1 MAEDEDAKLAQ
12 QADEMA
18 AVAER
23 LNSANIEGVRAAVG
37 DDHGKSPTVDIS
49 LVEGEWRGPT
59 GPELLLQLRDE
70 PRPGHPREHSTPPP
84 PTMGDQSAALA
95 QACMWAATFARATR
109 R

>member
-23 LNSANIEGVRAAVG
+23 LNSANIAGVRAAVG

-70 PRPGHPREHSTPPP
+70 R
-84 PTMGDQSAALA
+84 LA
-95 QACMWAATFARATR
+95 QKDAAVPVETFEALFKAGELEVALFFSKYFA
-109 R
+109 